1 MTLSEVISLIGAGYT
16 KAEIEAMEA
25 QDQIE
30 NPSPAATPA
39 APAAPADPP
48 AASAAPADPPAA
60 PAAPAR
66 DPELLEAIKALTA
79 AVQHNNVITSSQPG
93 AVSPPDAIAEADKLL
108 TRFCNT

>member
-30 NPSPAATPA
+30 NPSPAAASA
-39 APAAPADPP
+39 ASADPP
-48 AASAAPADPPAA
+48 AAPAAPADPPAA

-79 AVQHNNVITSSQPG
+79 AVQHNNVVTSTQPG

-108 TRFCNT
+108 TKFCNT

>member
-30 NPSPAATPA
+30 NP
-39 APAAPADPP
+39 APAASTADPP
-48 AASAAPADPPAA
+48 AAPAAPADPPAA

-79 AVQHNNVITSSQPG
+79 AVQHNNVVTSSQPG
-93 AVSPPDAIAEADKLL
+93 AVSPPDAIAEADKIL
-108 TRFCNT
+108 TKFCNT